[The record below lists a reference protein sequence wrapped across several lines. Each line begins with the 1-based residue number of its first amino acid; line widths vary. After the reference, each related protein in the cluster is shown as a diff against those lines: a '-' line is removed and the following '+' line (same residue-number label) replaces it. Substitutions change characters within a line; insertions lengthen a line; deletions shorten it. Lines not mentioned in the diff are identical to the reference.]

1 MANNLKAK
9 DNTRKAIGY
18 VRVSSEE
25 QAREGLSIEAQ
36 IKKIQAYCDFK
47 ELELVAIIK
56 DEAVSGFKPLEKR
69 PGGKEL
75 LDAIANNKAQNIIAV
90 KLDRLFRNTGDAIAK
105 SNDFQSKQIDLHLLD
120 IDVDTSTATGRI
132 FFTIIAGLAQ
142 FERDITGERTKAVLD
157 MKRKEG
163 KAWNHTPFGFDRLEG
178 DNLTV
183 NNKETTAIKQIA
195 KMRKDGLTLREIAH
209 ELELQGIK
217 PKQGK
222 TWHAKVIRDLLL
234 RNESLAINA

>member
-1 MANNLKAK
+1 MSNNQNIKANK
-9 DNTRKAIGY
+9 RKAIGY
-18 VRVSSEE
+18 VRVSSDE

-36 IKKIQAYCDFK
+36 TKKIQSYCNFK
-47 ELELVAIIK
+47 ELELVSIIK
-56 DEAVSGFKPLEKR
+56 DEAVSGFRPLEKR

-75 LDAIANNKAQNIIAV
+75 LDTISNNQAQNIIAV

-105 SNDFQSKQIDLHLLD
+105 SNDFQSKGVDLHLLD
-120 IDVDTSTATGRI
+120 IDIDTSTATGKI

-163 KAWNHTPFGFDRLEG
+163 KVYNHTPYGFDRNG
-178 DNLTV
+178 DYLTT
-183 NNKETTAIKQIA
+183 NNSETKAINEIV
-195 KMRKDGLTLREIAH
+195 RLHNNGFTLREIAH

-217 PKQGK
+217 PKK
-222 TWHAKVIRDLLL
+222 SNCWHAKVIAGILKRV
-234 RNESLAINA
+234 A